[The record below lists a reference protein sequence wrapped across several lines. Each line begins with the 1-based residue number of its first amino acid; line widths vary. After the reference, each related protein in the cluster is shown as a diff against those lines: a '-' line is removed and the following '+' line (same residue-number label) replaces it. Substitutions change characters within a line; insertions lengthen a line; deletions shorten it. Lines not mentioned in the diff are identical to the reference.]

1 MTDDRFHD
9 PALAINRVYT
19 GKGDKGSTRL
29 VGGQRVSKDD
39 LRIECYG
46 TVDELNAATGAAR
59 LSCLDV
65 GLDELAADLLRVQHA
80 LFNLGNTLAT
90 MPADMVPSMPRVRPK
105 DVEWLEARMD
115 AANADLPGL
124 RSFVLPGGNRAN
136 VELHLCRTIC
146 RRAER
151 LCVALARRDPEQA
164 PGGSTLPYINRLSD
178 AFFVWSRVAA
188 VVDGGA
194 EVTWDPNA
202 A

>member
-1 MTDDRFHD
+1 MTDDSPFRE
-9 PALAINRVYT
+9 PTLAINRVYT
-19 GKGDKGSTRL
+19 GHGDGGSTRL
-29 VGGQRVSKDD
+29 VGGQRVPKDA

-59 LSCLDV
+59 LSCLDL
-65 GLDELAADLLRVQHA
+65 GLDDLASDLWRVQHA

-90 MPADMVPSMPRVRPK
+90 MPEDMVPAMPRVRAK

-115 AANADLPGL
+115 AANEDLPGL

-136 VELHLCRTIC
+136 VDLHLCRTIC

-151 LCVALARRDPEQA
+151 LCVTLGRTDGQIDA
-164 PGGSTLPYINRLSD
+164 GVLPYINRLSD

-188 VVDGGA
+188 VIDGGI